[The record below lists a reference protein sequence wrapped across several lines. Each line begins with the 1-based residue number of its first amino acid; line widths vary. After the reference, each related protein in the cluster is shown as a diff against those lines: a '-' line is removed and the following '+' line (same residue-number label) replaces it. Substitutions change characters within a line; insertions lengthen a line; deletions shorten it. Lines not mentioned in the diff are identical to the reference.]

1 MRNITL
7 TSLLILTGATV
18 CFAQPDSTQESKQP
32 GSIGAL
38 QTQVAASNALANQIA
53 GQLVVARQADDTQ
66 LAEYEALTQQLI
78 DAVQESFDLQQKLH
92 KAQLAEAEAKIAA
105 SRVQIKM
112 RQSNSEGIV
121 AQRVKMFLDVPE
133 QFRTP
138 QAVLES
144 MERFSKEK
152 NYEAYV
158 SLLSDEGAELLA
170 GMLLQSMTMMGNMLG
185 LMEATGQSPEET
197 RQIKSIVEN
206 INRFMRSNPTSESV
220 AAMGKLASM
229 LPPVLFQLG
238 ATGPDGTPVKP
249 PQFAPGEYAQVLRQ
263 SSGMLTDPRS
273 FCATMLDA
281 ASALVD
287 VAGAMEVKGDDTQQ
301 SVASDW
307 KIVIDGIRATA
318 TQQALPI
325 DQTVCKT
332 KSVELH
338 VENGR
343 WKISQRG
350 SDDELMEFAGATTL
364 QPSESAAIAP
374 SNSPSVLPSRPQA
387 NGNGLPSMAYAS
399 APPTESNQQ
408 SLQMLQGR
416 WHVDV
421 HNIAGEDQ
429 AGIEDPVQLVI
440 NGQILHF
447 VYGAEDVSDPVQIH
461 IKDHTG
467 PSWQVDLVFDPN
479 GVAKILL
486 GILQVDETGLNICM
500 SNSYSKNADKDF
512 RPQTFVPGK
521 RVSLMKCSRVMAVKP
536 SKLLGKWE
544 TKLYLAEE
552 KTQIVNGRL
561 ADRDYGEFGETLP
574 RKELLAGPWI
584 LEIDENEMTL
594 RHDTSDIQ
602 ILKLDLSEIGEDS
615 FNVAPPKTFSSSPL
629 AESPGEP
636 KEVKLGGRFAIEG
649 DKLKLCVNP
658 RASDTEQVTLSP
670 KADFYVECVRIV
682 DSKPTQVFIEEK
694 LPEWNDFLEL
704 LPEVGTALV
713 MFNNDSDISAQM
725 LPVAKSVT
733 KAASVVL
740 VELPQRKWRK
750 VTAPPA
756 THFVLMKD
764 RQLIGARTGLLTQKR
779 LADFVQLA
787 KTWLTP
793 HSAGIDPASLVR
805 IDCYINPGKDN
816 IGSQQGGIYSLTTAV
831 VAVHEDQALLLGPE
845 SIARYIEKGYACV
858 ARVGDESGKPKQLP
872 LDVMQIGPI
881 KLIGQVDNKVKPAV
895 SATLTLGD
903 GQTREIT
910 LESTDYPKSVT
921 EPLDAYDT
929 GSAIYHIRGAHGLVA
944 VQLAPVDDRPQIF
957 QPVLSGCFT
966 VDRSRH
972 PISNFASPI
981 DWQSQTVRSV
991 GSSIYGSNRN
1001 GPELFDVLCPTR
1013 PAPCGF
1019 TFDKHGRLIGR
1030 YALGSPTV
1038 EDMTH
1043 SVFQPNTTHSVLRAA
1058 LAKLDDSALKTSLQQ
1073 NLDQSP

>member
-1 MRNITL
+1 M
-7 TSLLILTGATV
+7 
-18 CFAQPDSTQESKQP
+18 
-32 GSIGAL
+32 

-197 RQIKSIVEN
+197 LQIKSIVEN
-206 INRFMRSNPTSESV
+206 CNRFMRSNPTSESV

-229 LPPVLFQLG
+229 LPPVFFQLG

-281 ASALVD
+281 ASAMVD

-387 NGNGLPSMAYAS
+387 NGNGLPSMPYAS
-399 APPTESNQQ
+399 APPAESNQQ

-416 WHVDV
+416 WQVDV

-429 AGIEDPVQLVI
+429 ADTEPQLELVI
-440 NGQILHF
+440 DGQILRC
-447 VYGAEDVSDPVQIH
+447 VSRSEEVGSPIQIRIKNDASPV
-461 IKDHTG
+461 
-467 PSWQVDLVFDPN
+467 WQVELVVDPN
-479 GVAKILL
+479 GDAETQHGL
-486 GILQVDETGLNICM
+486 LQVDESSLRICM
-500 SNSYSKNADKDF
+500 ANSGSAIADKDF

-521 RVSLMKCSRVMAVKP
+521 RVTLLECSRVQPDKT
-536 SKLLGKWE
+536 STLSDKWE
-544 TKLYLAEE
+544 TKRHLAEE
-552 KTQIVNGRL
+552 KTQIV
-561 ADRDYGEFGETLP
+561 A
-574 RKELLAGPWI
+574 
-584 LEIDENEMTL
+584 
-594 RHDTSDIQ
+594 
-602 ILKLDLSEIGEDS
+602 
-615 FNVAPPKTFSSSPL
+615 
-629 AESPGEP
+629 
-636 KEVKLGGRFAIEG
+636 
-649 DKLKLCVNP
+649 
-658 RASDTEQVTLSP
+658 
-670 KADFYVECVRIV
+670 
-682 DSKPTQVFIEEK
+682 EEK
-694 LPEWNDFLEL
+694 LPDWNDFLEL

-713 MFNNDSDISAQM
+713 MFSNDSDISAQM

-733 KAASVVL
+733 KAASVVF

-779 LADFVQLA
+779 LADFVGLA

-793 HSAGIDPASLVR
+793 HSTGVDPASLVR

-831 VAVHEDQALLLGPE
+831 VAVHQDQALLLGPD
-845 SIARYIEKGYACV
+845 SIAGYIEKGYACV
-858 ARVGDESGKPKQLP
+858 ARVRDASGKPKQLP
-872 LDVMQIGPI
+872 LDVMQIGPV
-881 KLIGQVDNKVKPAV
+881 KLIGHADNKAKPAV

-929 GSAIYHIRGAHGLVA
+929 GSAIYHIRGARGLVA
-944 VQLAPVDDRPQIF
+944 VQLAPVDYRPQLF

-972 PISNFASPI
+972 PIANFASPI

-991 GSSIYGSNRN
+991 GSAIYGSNRN

-1019 TFDKHGRLIGR
+1019 TFSENGRLIGR
-1030 YALGSPTV
+1030 YALGAPTDK
-1038 EDMTH
+1038 DMTH
-1043 SVFQPNTTHSVLRAA
+1043 SVFQPSTTHSVLQAA
-1058 LAKLDDSALKTSLQQ
+1058 LTKLDDPALKSALQRT
-1073 NLDQSP
+1073 LDRSP